1 MNLDLQHVP
10 FSRYGS
16 YFGITRFTEGRDR
29 PAGLYLRTVHGD
41 ALVKELLFIE
51 VLKDG
56 TPVPYRETATASL
69 LKLEA
74 EGGTVELCLAEPK
87 VLRIRGSGLALR
99 LSMPT
104 YTWGEA
110 IPERDGAWELNL
122 PQSRI
127 KLNLTPISGHLRVD
141 APWKVTSCTR
151 IVAEFAP
158 EHGRSDFEAAVEE
171 FRTVREQRKHL
182 KALDACVETVERDFR
197 RFLKAL
203 PLVPERYVQAAELAG
218 YLLWSCTVEA
228 EGLLKRP
235 GIFMSKNWMTH
246 VWSWDHC
253 FNAMALIAGF
263 PKLGWD
269 QFMVLADHQ
278 AESGQMPDYV
288 DDATL
293 LWNYVKPPIHG
304 WTLKHMLE
312 RSDWIDRKRLKE
324 AYAFLSEWTK
334 FWLDARDWD
343 GDGVPQ
349 YHHGNDSGWDN
360 ATIFDGG
367 MPVEAPD
374 LAAFLVLQMDVLSEV
389 ALLIGKANAS
399 QKWKARADRMLEN
412 LLAHSWKGDR
422 FVAPRSGDHHIVESD
437 SLITFLPIVL
447 GQRLPEEVRKKLVA
461 GLLEEGR
468 FLTPHGL
475 ATESPRSPL
484 YQADGY
490 WRGPIW
496 APDTMILVDGLAAC
510 GERESAVEISRRFC
524 DLCAREGFA
533 ENFDALTG
541 QGLRDR
547 AYTWTASVF
556 LVLAHEYLS

>member
-1 MNLDLQHVP
+1 MKLDLQQVP
-10 FSRYGS
+10 FSRFGS
-16 YFGITRFTEGRDR
+16 YLSVSRFAEGRDR
-29 PAGLYLRTVHGD
+29 PAGLYLRTVRGD
-41 ALVKELLFIE
+41 AMVRELLFVE
-51 VLKDG
+51 PLRDG
-56 TPVPYRETATASL
+56 APVPCRETATASL
-69 LKLEA
+69 LRLDA
-74 EGGTVELCLAEPK
+74 EDGFVEFCLAEPK
-87 VLRIRGSGLALR
+87 VLRIRGKGLGLR
-99 LSMPT
+99 LSVPA
-104 YTWGEA
+104 YAGGEA
-110 IPERDGAWELNL
+110 FPVRDGAWELNL
-122 PQSRI
+122 PQSRL
-127 KLNLTPISGHLRVD
+127 KLNLSPVNGQLRVE
-141 APWKVTSCTR
+141 APWKVTRCTR
-151 IVAEFAP
+151 IVAEFGPAR
-158 EHGRSDFEAAVEE
+158 GRCDFEAAIEE
-171 FRTVREQRKHL
+171 FRTVCEPRRHL
-182 KALDACVETVERDFR
+182 KAFEACVETVERDFR
-197 RFLKAL
+197 RLLKAL
-203 PLVPERYVQAAELAG
+203 PLVPERYVEAAELAG
-218 YLLWSCTVEA
+218 YLLWSCTVDA

-235 GIFMSKNWMTH
+235 GILMSKNWMTH

-269 QFMVLADHQ
+269 QFMLLADRR
-278 AESGQMPDYV
+278 ADSGQMPDFV
-288 DDATL
+288 DDAAL

-304 WTLKHMLE
+304 WTLKRMLE
-312 RSDWIDRKRLKE
+312 RSDGIDRKRLKE
-324 AYAFLSEWTK
+324 AYGFLSDWTK
-334 FWLDARDWD
+334 FWLDSRDAD

-399 QKWKARADRMLEN
+399 QKWRLRADRMLEN

-422 FVAPRSGDHHIVESD
+422 FVAPRSGDHHVVESD
-437 SLITFLPIVL
+437 SLILFLPLLL
-447 GQRLPEEVRKKLVA
+447 GQRLPEDVRGKLVA

-484 YQADGY
+484 YRPDGY

-496 APDTMILVDGLAAC
+496 APPTLMLVEGLAAC
-510 GERESAVEISRRFC
+510 GEREKAIEIGRRFC
-524 DLCAREGFA
+524 DLCVREGFA

-541 QGLRDR
+541 QGLCDR

-556 LVLAHEYLS
+556 LILAHEYLS